1 MSKIK
6 KTLLK
11 ATKVYKNMELS
22 LLKIE
27 EGKLMNRINEKNN
40 ELRKLE
46 NHLDKV
52 KNIIQEKQY
61 VIILLKSIVEKY
73 LFILK
78 RIRELNSLLNF
89 KKYCNR

>member
-1 MSKIK
+1 
-6 KTLLK
+6 
-11 ATKVYKNMELS
+11 
-22 LLKIE
+22 
-27 EGKLMNRINEKNN
+27 MNRINEKNN